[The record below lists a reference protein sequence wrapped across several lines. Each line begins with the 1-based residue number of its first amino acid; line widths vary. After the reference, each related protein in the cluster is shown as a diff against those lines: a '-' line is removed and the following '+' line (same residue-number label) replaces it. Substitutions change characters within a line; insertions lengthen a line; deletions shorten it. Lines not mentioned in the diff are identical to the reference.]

1 MISQKD
7 ITKRDYMIFKT
18 SVIRN
23 DLTVTDDFCFLK
35 RFEPYGYNS
44 QVSPINRVVR
54 FDTEHPAFTFLEK
67 TTTLPISFYP
77 EDYRSKYG
85 MGEVL
90 LFVYEDD
97 DYDELQID
105 VYYRNRNQRDNGNQ
119 GYVVENLD
127 DLAEWN
133 FEDEEAEYIKE
144 KIKTF
149 WDAYNY
155 SEKPNIKELQEKYL
169 SWYPINK

>member
-1 MISQKD
+1 
-7 ITKRDYMIFKT
+7 
-18 SVIRN
+18 
-23 DLTVTDDFCFLK
+23 
-35 RFEPYGYNS
+35 
-44 QVSPINRVVR
+44 
-54 FDTEHPAFTFLEK
+54 
-67 TTTLPISFYP
+67 
-77 EDYRSKYG
+77 

-155 SEKPNIKELQEKYL
+155 SEKPNIKELQEEYL